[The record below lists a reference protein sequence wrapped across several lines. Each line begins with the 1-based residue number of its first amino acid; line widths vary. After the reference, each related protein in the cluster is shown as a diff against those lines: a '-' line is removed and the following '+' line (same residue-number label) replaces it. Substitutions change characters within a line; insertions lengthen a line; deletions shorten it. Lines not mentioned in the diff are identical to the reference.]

1 MKKTFL
7 LLMLTFVVGVIT
19 SYGQTTTTRTELMSD
34 FQATDNFGNTCY
46 YKITDVTNRYVTLW
60 PKEKRV
66 TTTYTFTSFS
76 GQTVTSVSN
85 DYEGNESH
93 FNTSGTKGGL
103 PATVV
108 NPNNNETYYVK
119 AVGALAHSDLRFNSV
134 DTIVVS
140 EGIEDFVDAQA
151 MMWCAVGSKVL
162 ILPSTLK
169 SGVGTFRENW
179 SLKKVV
185 GLEHTQLKRLSDYFF
200 TQCGDVTNDWVLPPT
215 VTYLGEHCLPFNT
228 TQKKFIFPASV
239 DSINSRFVDYNG
251 FKNVKVFRSENP
263 IPPTVFLAQGTPTPT
278 QPYQWKFL
286 TTNPYSATATDEP
299 DSIYVPVDV
308 TAAYEAKNGWSSYVG
323 KFFEEVKIGP
333 NGYTSYYLEN
343 ENFQVPTGCTAYI
356 IKSVD
361 QPVTGSVVGN
371 AQVVAFTAGKVLPA
385 KTGFILQ
392 GTAGKTIA
400 YQANVSG
407 VTEEDVTGNLL
418 VGTAVEKEFSGAGY
432 RYYLFGKG
440 VKGQG
445 FYHQTGRDGNSIKL
459 PAHRAGL
466 KLSTSGPDF
475 APAKEL
481 IFNFD
486 DATTT
491 GVNTVQPSVEKKN
504 DVIYDLQG
512 RRVTN
517 PSRGIY
523 IVNGKKV
530 VISK

>member
-1 MKKTFL
+1 MKKSLFFLSFL
-7 LLMLTFVVGVIT
+7 LLSLIGKAQVTFDVNSEEGYPLRYTVI
-19 SYGQTTTTRTELMSD
+19 D
-34 FQATDNFGNTCY
+34 A
-46 YKITDVTNRYVTLW
+46 VNRYVSV
-60 PKEKRV
+60 E
-66 TTTYTFTSFS
+66 
-76 GQTVTSVSN
+76 SVSKSFVPN
-85 DYEGNESH
+85 S
-93 FNTSGTKGGL
+93 FAKITI
-103 PATVV
+103 PATVIKSG
-108 NPNNNETYYVK
+108 ETEPYHVTEV
-119 AVGALAHSDLRFNSV
+119 ADNAFWFIDGGAYMNGLKHIILP
-134 DTIVVS
+134 
-140 EGIEDFVDAQA
+140 EGIKRIGVRAFYINFHLTEFYF
-151 MMWCAVGSKVL
+151 
-162 ILPSTLK
+162 PSTLEEIG
-169 SGVGTFRENW
+169 SGAFQYASRSMKTVDLSNTKITSLPDWAFAENPVFG
-179 SLKKVV
+179 SFPGVTTIKLPQTLQEIGSSVFKRALVKT
-185 GLEHTQLKRLSDYFF
+185 LEIPYNVH
-200 TQCGDVTNDWVLPPT
+200 
-215 VTYLGEHCLPFNT
+215 
-228 TQKKFIFPASV
+228 
-239 DSINSRFVDYNG
+239 SINVVAFDQMNKLEEIE
-251 FKNVKVFRSENP
+251 FKNPVPATITLSSPSDNINSLLNSENDNLH
-263 IPPTVFLAQGTPTPT
+263 T
-278 QPYQWKFL
+278 
-286 TTNPYSATATDEP
+286 
-299 DSIYVPVDV
+299 IYVPIDA
-308 TAAYEAKNGWSSYVG
+308 TAAYKVPAGWSQHAN
-323 KFFEEVKIGP
+323 KFREQVKIGP

-392 GTAGKTIA
+392 GTAGKTIV

-481 IFNFD
+481 IFNFN

-491 GVNTVQPSVEKKN
+491 GINNVQPSVEKKN

-530 VISK
+530 VISR

>member
-60 PKEKRV
+60 PNEKRV
-66 TTTYTFTSFS
+66 TTTYTYISS
-76 GQTVTSVSN
+76 GQPFTSVSN
-85 DYEGNESH
+85 SYEGNASH

-119 AVGALAHSDLRFNSV
+119 AVGNLSQSDLRMNSV

-169 SGVGTFRENW
+169 SGLQTFRENW
-179 SLKKVV
+179 GLEKVV
-185 GLEHTQLKRLSDYFF
+185 GLENTQLKRLSDNFF
-200 TQCGDVTNDWVLPPT
+200 TQCGNVTNDWVLPPT
-215 VTYLGEHCLPFNT
+215 VTYIGGSCLPFAA
-228 TQKKFIFPASV
+228 TQKKFIFPALV
-239 DSINSRFVDYNG
+239 DSISNSFVYRD

-263 IPPTVFLAQGTPTPT
+263 IPPTVFLPQYTTNP
-278 QPYQWKFL
+278 QPYMWKFL
-286 TTNPYSATATDEP
+286 TSNPYSATAAVEP

-308 TAAYEAKNGWSSYVG
+308 TAAYEAKQGWSSYIG
-323 KFFEEVKIGP
+323 KFYEEVKIGP

-392 GTAGKTIA
+392 GTAGKTIV

-491 GVNTVQPSVEKKN
+491 GVNTVQPAVEKKN

>member
-7 LLMLTFVVGVIT
+7 LLIMALACFVT
-19 SYGQTTTTRTELMSD
+19 SYGQSTTTTSD
-34 FQATDNFGNTCY
+34 EHADFLATDNFGNSCY
-46 YKITDVTNRYVTLW
+46 YKIIDAANHYVKLWLKETL
-60 PKEKRV
+60 RTS
-66 TTTYTFTSFS
+66 TTTYTS
-76 GQTVTSVSN
+76 GGTLHTSVSK
-85 DYEGNESH
+85 DYVGNESH
-93 FNTSGTKGGL
+93 FSRGRSTMGL
-103 PATVV
+103 PGSVV
-108 NPNNNETYYVK
+108 DPNTNAKYYVK
-119 AVGALAHSDLRFNSV
+119 SVGALAWSDFSGNIA
-134 DTIVVS
+134 DTVVIS
-140 EGIEDFVDAQA
+140 EGIEDFEDQG
-151 MMWCAVGSKVL
+151 MMWCAAQAKAL

-169 SGVGTFRENW
+169 SGEATFRENW
-179 SLKKVV
+179 RLQKVI
-185 GLEHTQLKRLSDYFF
+185 GFENTKLTRISYGYF
-200 TQCGDVTNDWVLPPT
+200 TQCLKVTTNWVLPPT
-215 VTYLGEHCLPFNT
+215 VKYIGQWALPFPQ
-228 TQKKFIFPASV
+228 TQEKFIFPASV
-239 DSINSRFVDYNG
+239 DSIHYSFMDNTYRTQQ
-251 FKNVKVFRSENP
+251 VKVFRSENP
-263 IPPTVFLAQGTPTPT
+263 NPPTVFASYGGRGMTAQD
-278 QPYQWKFL
+278 WKFL
-286 TTNPYSATATDEP
+286 SNGDNKATSLGP
-299 DSIYVPVDV
+299 DSIYVPIDV
-308 TAAYEAKNGWSSYVG
+308 TAAYEAKQGWSSYIG
-323 KFFEEVKIGP
+323 KFYEEVKIGP

-392 GTAGKTIA
+392 GTAGKTIV

-491 GVNTVQPSVEKKN
+491 GINNVQPSVEKKN

>member
-19 SYGQTTTTRTELMSD
+19 SYGQTTRTELMSD

-60 PKEKRV
+60 PNEKRV
-66 TTTYTFTSFS
+66 TTTYTYISS
-76 GQTVTSVSN
+76 GQPFTSVSN

-119 AVGALAHSDLRFNSV
+119 AVGNLCQSDLRMNSV

-169 SGVGTFRENW
+169 SGVATFRENW
-179 SLKKVV
+179 GLQKVI
-185 GLEHTQLKRLSDYFF
+185 GFENTKLTRISTHYF
-200 TQCGDVTNDWVLPPT
+200 TQCSSITTDWVLPPT
-215 VTYLGEHCLPFNT
+215 VKYIGAQSLPFPQ
-228 TQKKFIFPASV
+228 TQEKFIFPASV
-239 DSINSRFVDYNG
+239 DSIHNNFMDNTYRTQQ
-251 FKNVKVFRSENP
+251 VKVFRSENP
-263 IPPTVFLAQGTPTPT
+263 NPPTVFASYGGRGMTAQD
-278 QPYQWKFL
+278 WKFL
-286 TTNPYSATATDEP
+286 SNGDNKATSLGP
-299 DSIYVPVDV
+299 DSIYVPIDV
-308 TAAYEAKNGWSSYVG
+308 TAAYEAKQGWSSYIG
-323 KFFEEVKIGP
+323 KFYEEVKIGP

-392 GTAGKTIA
+392 GTAGKTIV

-491 GVNTVQPSVEKKN
+491 GVNTIQPAVEKKN

>member
-7 LLMLTFVVGVIT
+7 LLIMALACFVT
-19 SYGQTTTTRTELMSD
+19 SYGQSTTTTSD
-34 FQATDNFGNTCY
+34 EHADFLATDNFGNSCY
-46 YKITDVTNRYVTLW
+46 YKIIDAANHYVKLW
-60 PKEKRV
+60 PKETLR
-66 TTTYTFTSFS
+66 TTTYTYTSFFT
-76 GQTVTSVSN
+76 GTLQTSVSKN
-85 DYEGNESH
+85 YVGNESH
-93 FNTSGTKGGL
+93 FNQSNVKTGL
-103 PATVV
+103 PSSVV
-108 NPNNNETYYVK
+108 NPNTGIVYYVK
-119 AVGALAHSDLRFNSV
+119 KVGGLADSDLRMHQR
-134 DTIVVS
+134 DTLIIS
-140 EGIEDFVDAQA
+140 EGIEDFDEKHA
-151 MMWCAVGSKVL
+151 MMWTVSDAKVL

-169 SGVGTFRENW
+169 SGVETFRENW
-179 SLKKVV
+179 GLEKVV
-185 GLEHTQLKRLSDYFF
+185 GLEHTQLKRISDEYF
-200 TQCGDVTNDWVLPPT
+200 TQCSNVTNDWVLPPT
-215 VTYLGEHCLPFNT
+215 VTYLGYSSLPFAD
-228 TQKKFIFPASV
+228 TQEKFIFPASV
-239 DSINSRFVDYNG
+239 DSISSEFMDRRG
-251 FKNVKVFRSENP
+251 GVKVFRSENP
-263 IPPTVFLAQGTPTPT
+263 IPPTVFVNQGYGSNPPS
-278 QPYQWKFL
+278 YLWKFL
-286 TTNPYSATATDEP
+286 TNGRYSSSPVEP

-308 TAAYEAKNGWSSYVG
+308 TAAYEAKQGWSSYVG

-343 ENFQVPTGCTAYI
+343 ENFQVPAGCTAYI

-392 GTAGKTIA
+392 GTAGKTIV

-491 GVNTVQPSVEKKN
+491 GINTVQPAVEKKN

-512 RRVTN
+512 RRVKN
-517 PSRGIY
+517 PVNGIY

>member
-19 SYGQTTTTRTELMSD
+19 SYGQTTRTELMSD

-60 PKEKRV
+60 PKEKKV
-66 TTTYTFTSFS
+66 TTTYTYTSYS
-76 GQTVTSVSN
+76 GQTITSSYY

-119 AVGALAHSDLRFNSV
+119 AVGNLCQSDLRMNSV

-140 EGIEDFVDAQA
+140 EGIEDFVDDQA

-169 SGVGTFRENW
+169 SGLETFRENW

-200 TQCGDVTNDWVLPPT
+200 TQCTSVTNDWVLPPT
-215 VTYLGEHCLPFNT
+215 VTYIGYQSLTFNT
-228 TQKKFIFPASV
+228 PQKKFIFPALV
-239 DSINSRFVDYNG
+239 DSISYFFMDNSSG
-251 FKNVKVFRSENP
+251 SLKVFRSENP
-263 IPPTVFLAQGTPTPT
+263 IPPTVFLPQGTTNP
-278 QPYQWKFL
+278 QPYMWKFL

-392 GTAGKTIA
+392 GTAGKTIV

-491 GVNTVQPSVEKKN
+491 GVNTVQPAVEKKN

>member
-7 LLMLTFVVGVIT
+7 LLIMALACFVT
-19 SYGQTTTTRTELMSD
+19 SYGQSTTTTSD
-34 FQATDNFGNTCY
+34 EHADFLATDNFGNSCY
-46 YKITDVTNRYVTLW
+46 YKIIDAANHYVKLW
-60 PKEKRV
+60 PKETLR
-66 TTTYTFTSFS
+66 TTTYTYTNSFT
-76 GQTVTSVSN
+76 GTLETSVYKN
-85 DYEGNESH
+85 YVGNESH
-93 FNTSGTKGGL
+93 FNQSNVKTGL
-103 PATVV
+103 PSSVV
-108 NPNNNETYYVK
+108 NPNTGIVYYVK
-119 AVGALAHSDLRFNSV
+119 KVGRLADSDLRMHQR
-134 DTIVVS
+134 DTLIIS
-140 EGIEDFVDAQA
+140 EGIEDFDEWQA
-151 MMWCAVGSKVL
+151 MMWSASDTKVL

-169 SGVGTFRENW
+169 SGFQTFRENW
-179 SLKKVV
+179 GLEKVV
-185 GLEHTQLKRLSDYFF
+185 GLENTQLKRLSDEFF
-200 TQCGDVTNDWVLPPT
+200 TQCANVTNDWILPPT
-215 VTYLGEHCLPFNT
+215 VTYLGEYCLPFNT

-239 DSINSRFVDYNG
+239 DSINCHFADYEKFN
-251 FKNVKVFRSENP
+251 NVKVFRSENP
-263 IPPTVFLAQGTPTPT
+263 IPPTVFLPQGWATHP
-278 QPYQWKFL
+278 QPYMWKFL

-308 TAAYEAKNGWSSYVG
+308 TAAYEAKQGWSSYVG

-392 GTAGKTIA
+392 GTAGKTIV

-491 GVNTVQPSVEKKN
+491 GVNTVQPAVEKKN

>member
-19 SYGQTTTTRTELMSD
+19 SYGQTTRTELMSD

-66 TTTYTFTSFS
+66 TTTYTYISS
-76 GQTVTSVSN
+76 GQPFTSVSN

-119 AVGALAHSDLRFNSV
+119 AVGNLCQSDLRMNSV

-140 EGIEDFVDAQA
+140 EGIEDFIDSQS

-169 SGVGTFRENW
+169 SGLETFRENW
-179 SLKKVV
+179 DLKKVV
-185 GLEHTQLKRLSDYFF
+185 GLEHTQLKRLSDEFF
-200 TQCGDVTNDWVLPPT
+200 TQCGNVTNDWVLPPT
-215 VTYLGEHCLPFNT
+215 VTYIGQRSLPFAA
-228 TQKKFIFPASV
+228 TQKKFIFPALV
-239 DSINSRFVDYNG
+239 DSISSNFVDYRG
-251 FKNVKVFRSENP
+251 FNNVKVFRSENP
-263 IPPTVFLAQGTPTPT
+263 IPPTVFLPQGWATNP
-278 QPYQWKFL
+278 QPYMWKFL
-286 TTNPYSATATDEP
+286 TTNPYSATATDDP

-308 TAAYEAKNGWSSYVG
+308 TAAYEAKQGWSSYVG

-392 GTAGKTIA
+392 GTAGKTIV

-486 DATTT
+486 DATTNGISNVKT
-491 GVNTVQPSVEKKN
+491 TAEPRT

-512 RRVTN
+512 RRVKN
-517 PSRGIY
+517 PVNGIY